1 MKNLQLRTKLIIGI
15 TLVFALIIICLI
27 VIRFY
32 GMVNLDYIAEEYADN
47 DNIIYSLF
55 NRQLVFNLIAVVC
68 GYIFSIF
75 IIASSTNILL
85 RNLKKISEALNKVI
99 NNEYNTRIHVDGK
112 NELNPLATGFNS
124 ICNKIKD
131 AYEDLKEIR
140 KKYEKLVDNLEEEYI
155 FYSKSREGKLLT
167 VSSSVKTILGYEAD
181 EFIELKDSLYTNNP
195 LNEKAKEHEKK
206 SLEGL
211 QQPKFTVE
219 LFSKKGKP
227 HTIEISEV
235 PIYDENNQ
243 LTSIEGIAQDITKG
257 KIAEDLI
264 KEQEEKY
271 KLLFNK
277 ASDFV
282 FLYEIDNN
290 SKPGKFLE
298 VNDYTTQK
306 LGYSQ
311 EELINMSPE
320 DLTAVEFFDEDSR
333 KNQLTE
339 DSKFERI
346 WESKDGTLL
355 NVEISNHNFKIQD
368 RNVAIAIARDITERK
383 RVEEEIRYVNEELIN
398 QKENLEA
405 LIDNL
410 TQTQEQLVQSEK
422 MAALGQLIAGVA
434 HEINTPLGA
443 IKASIGN
450 LNYSLDKALN
460 ELPSLITKHS
470 AEELNLF
477 IKILELANHGSP
489 NISSRE
495 KRKYRKEIAKVL
507 SNNNIDS
514 PNLIADI
521 FIYLHI
527 FEKYNQII
535 DLFKSEKSLEILNSA
550 KNFASIQ
557 KNTHTILL
565 AVEKATKVVFALKK
579 YVHRD
584 AVGEK
589 VPADII
595 DGIETVLTL
604 YHNQLKQG
612 IEVIRNYDELPKIS
626 CHEDEMNQ
634 VWTNLIHNAIHAM
647 DYKGILKISAKN
659 NVDSITISFTDN
671 GSGIEKDIQDKIFE
685 PFFTTKK
692 QGEGSG
698 MGLDIVKKIIEKH
711 DGKITF
717 KSELGKGT
725 EFIINLPVK

>member
-1 MKNLQLRTKLIIGI
+1 MKNLQLRSKLIIGI
-15 TLVFALIIICLI
+15 TLVFVIIIICLI
-27 VIRFY
+27 IIRF
-32 GMVNLDYIAEEYADN
+32 
-47 DNIIYSLF
+47 NIII
-55 NRQLVFNLIAVVC
+55 LIA
-68 GYIFSIF
+68 GYFLSI
-75 IIASSTNILL
+75 IIITAITTPHSRQI
-85 RNLKKISEALNKVI
+85 KIISEALNKLIDNDYSVKI
-99 NNEYNTRIHVDGK
+99 PASRSD
-112 NELNPLATGFNS
+112 ELSAITTGFNS
-124 ICNKIKD
+124 MYNQV
-131 AYEDLKEIR
+131 KEAHEALIESR
-140 KKYEKLVDNLEEEYI
+140 KKYEKLVDDLEEEYI
-155 FYSKSREGKLLT
+155 FYSKSQSGKLLT
-167 VSSSVKTILGYEAD
+167 VSSSVKTILGYDSD
-181 EFIELKDSLYTNNP
+181 EFIKKRESLYTNNP
-195 LNEKAKEHEKK
+195 VNKKAKEHERKT
-206 SLEGL
+206 LEGK
-211 QQPKFTVE
+211 QQPKYTVE
-219 LFSKKGKP
+219 LLSKKGEP
-227 HTIEISEV
+227 HTLEISEV
-235 PIYDENNQ
+235 PIYDEINQ
-243 LTSIEGIAQDITKG
+243 LVSIEGVAQDITKG

-271 KLLFNK
+271 SLLFNK

-282 FLYEIDNN
+282 FLYEINDN

-311 EELINMSPE
+311 DELIKMSPA
-320 DLTAVEFFDEDSR
+320 DLTAVNFLDDSSKEDHLME
-333 KNQLTE
+333 N
-339 DSKFERI
+339 SKFERI

-355 NVEISNHNFKIQD
+355 NVEISSHNFRIQD

-450 LNYSLDKALN
+450 LNNSLDIALN
-460 ELPSLITKHS
+460 ELPALITRHTT
-470 AEELNLF
+470 EELKLF
-477 IKILELANHGSP
+477 IKILELSNHGIP

-507 SNNNIDS
+507 SDNNIDS
-514 PNLIADI
+514 PNIVADI

-527 FEKYNQII
+527 FEKYNEII
-535 DLFKSEKSLEILNSA
+535 DLFKSKKSLEILNSA

-557 KNTHTILL
+557 KNTYTILL

-579 YVHRD
+579 YVHKD
-584 AVGEK
+584 VAGEK
-589 VPADII
+589 VPTDII

-612 IEVIRNYDELPKIS
+612 IDVVKNYDELPKVS
-626 CHEDEMNQ
+626 CYEDEMNQ
-634 VWTNLIHNAIHAM
+634 VWTNLIHNAIQAM
-647 DYKGILKISAKN
+647 DYKGVLSISTKN
-659 NVDSITISFTDN
+659 KGDHVFISFADN
-671 GSGIEKDIQDKIFE
+671 GSGIEKDIQEKIFE

-717 KSELGKGT
+717 KSEIGKGT
-725 EFIINLPVK
+725 EFNIYLPLK

>member
-15 TLVFALIIICLI
+15 TLVFAIIIICLLI
-27 VIRFY
+27 IRFY
-32 GMVNLDYIAEEYADN
+32 TIINLDYIPEEYTDN
-47 DNIIYSLF
+47 GNIINSLF
-55 NRQLVFNLIAVVC
+55 NRQLVFNLIVVVC
-68 GYIFSIF
+68 GYISAIL
-75 IIASSTNILL
+75 IITSATNPLL
-85 RNLKKISEALNKVI
+85 RNLKKISEALNKVL
-99 NNEYNTRIHVDGK
+99 NNEYDIKIPVDG
-112 NELNPLATGFNS
+112 NSELSTLTIGFNS
-124 ICNKIKD
+124 MCNKIKD
-131 AYEDLKEIR
+131 AYEDLKESR
-140 KKYEKLVDNLEEEYI
+140 KKYEKLIDNLEEEYI
-155 FYSKSREGKLLT
+155 FYSKSQSGKLLT
-167 VSSSVKTILGYEAD
+167 VSSSVKNILGYDVD
-181 EFIELKDSLYTNNP
+181 EFMKLKDSLYTNNP
-195 LNEKAKEHEKK
+195 VNEKAKEHEKK
-206 SLEGL
+206 SLEGI

-235 PIYDENNQ
+235 PIYDEKNQ

-264 KEQEEKY
+264 KEQEQKY

-282 FLYEIDNN
+282 FLYEIDDN

-311 EELINMSPE
+311 EELAKMSPE
-320 DLTAVEFFDEDSR
+320 DLTAVEFSDEDSK
-333 KNQLTE
+333 KNQLTD

-450 LNYSLDKALN
+450 LNDSLDKALN
-460 ELPSLITKHS
+460 ELPSLVTERS

-477 IKILELANHGSP
+477 IKILELANRGSP

-507 SNNNIDS
+507 SDNNVDS

-565 AVEKATKVVFALKK
+565 AVEKVTKVVFALKK

-584 AVGEK
+584 VVGEK
-589 VPADII
+589 VPTDII

-612 IEVIRNYDELPKIS
+612 IEVIRNYDELPEVN
-626 CHEDEMNQ
+626 CYEDEMNQ
-634 VWTNLIHNAIHAM
+634 VWTNLIHNAIQAM
-647 DYKGILKISAKN
+647 DYKGILSISAKN
-659 NVDSITISFTDN
+659 NVDSISISFADN

-711 DGKITF
+711 DGKIIF
-717 KSELGKGT
+717 KSEPGKGT
-725 EFIINLPVK
+725 EFTINLPVK

>member
-1 MKNLQLRTKLIIGI
+1 MKNLQLRTKLILGI
-15 TLVFALIIICLI
+15 TLVFVIIIICLI
-27 VIRFY
+27 INRFY
-32 GMVNLDYIAEEYADN
+32 VVISVNYVPKEYN
-47 DNIIYSLF
+47 DDGNIMYNLF
-55 NRQLVFNLIAVVC
+55 NKQLVFNLIVLVC
-68 GYIFSIF
+68 GYIFAVL
-75 IIASSTNILL
+75 IITSATNHQL
-85 RNLKKISEALNKVI
+85 RKLKIISDALNKLNI
-99 NNEYNTRIHVDGK
+99 NEYNKKIPVDGN
-112 NELNPLATGFNS
+112 NELSTLSIGFNS
-124 ICNKIKD
+124 VCNKIKD
-131 AYEDLKEIR
+131 AYEDLNESR

-155 FYSKSREGKLLT
+155 FFSKSQSGKLLT
-167 VSSSVKTILGYEAD
+167 VSSSVKTILGYDAD

-195 LNEKAKEHEKK
+195 VNEEAKEHEKK
-206 SLEGL
+206 SHEGI
-211 QQPKFTVE
+211 QQPKYTVE

-227 HTIEISEV
+227 HTLEISEV
-235 PIYDENNQ
+235 PIFDEKNQ

-277 ASDFV
+277 ASDFI
-282 FLYEIDNN
+282 FLYEIVDNY
-290 SKPGKFLE
+290 KPGKFLE

-311 EELINMSPE
+311 EELIKMSPE
-320 DLTAVEFFDEDSR
+320 DLTAVAFLDDHSKE
-333 KNQLTE
+333 NQLVGDT
-339 DSKFERI
+339 KFERI

-355 NVEISNHNFKIQD
+355 NVEISNHNFRIQG

-422 MAALGQLIAGVA
+422 MAALGQLIAGIA

-450 LNYSLDKALN
+450 LNDSLDKALN

-470 AEELNLF
+470 AEELKLF

-495 KRKYRKEIAKVL
+495 KRKYRKEITKVL
-507 SNNNIDS
+507 SDNKVDS

-521 FIYLHI
+521 FIYLHM
-527 FEKYNQII
+527 FEKYNEII

-584 AVGEK
+584 VAGEK
-589 VPADII
+589 VPTDIV

-612 IEVIRNYDELPKIS
+612 IEVVRNYDELPKIN
-626 CHEDEMNQ
+626 CYEDEMNQ

-647 DYKGILKISAKN
+647 DYKGILNISTENK
-659 NVDSITISFTDN
+659 VDSISISFADN
-671 GSGIEKDIQDKIFE
+671 GCGIEKDIQDKIFE

-711 DGKITF
+711 DGNITF

-725 EFIINLPVK
+725 EFTINLPVK